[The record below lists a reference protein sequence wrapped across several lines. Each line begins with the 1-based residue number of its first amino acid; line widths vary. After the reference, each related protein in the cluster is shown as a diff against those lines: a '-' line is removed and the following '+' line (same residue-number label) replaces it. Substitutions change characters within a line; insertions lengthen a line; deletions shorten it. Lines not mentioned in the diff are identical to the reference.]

1 MTLTTAPVFQLGL
14 PEFVPDLVGLAGTL
28 VLVLMLV
35 AIGGTVY
42 KHLTGGI
49 EWPEDR
55 DPDEDGV
62 RRSHEDDDEWEF
74 Y

>member
-1 MTLTTAPVFQLGL
+1 MTLTTAQVFQLGL

-49 EWPEDR
+49 EWPDR
-55 DPDEDGV
+55 ASPTPAPHRHGG
-62 RRSHEDDDEWEF
+62 RYR
-74 Y
+74 

>member
-1 MTLTTAPVFQLGL
+1 MTLTTTTALQLGL
-14 PEFVPDLVGLAGTL
+14 PEFVPDLVGFAGTL

-35 AIGGTVY
+35 ALGSIAY

-55 DPDEDGV
+55 PEDDDGV
-62 RRSHEDDDEWEF
+62 REGGQDDEWD
-74 Y
+74 YY

>member
-1 MTLTTAPVFQLGL
+1 MTLVTSPALQLGL
-14 PEFVPDLVGLAGTL
+14 PEFVPDLIGLAGTL
-28 VLVLMLV
+28 VLVLILV
-35 AIGGTVY
+35 AVGGMVY
-42 KHLTGGI
+42 RHFTGGI

-55 DPDEDGV
+55 EPDEDGV